1 MGSILVPFK
10 KFLSNRNTITI
21 LGVLLGIVV
30 LYLGYNWRVNKSIK
44 PTEVPY
50 SLSTLQS
57 TTKITSDAIG
67 YTKVPKDMIKNMDN
81 LVTNIDKI
89 EGMLV
94 SFDSKIPKNGFFF
107 SENLIS
113 EEEMPDSVFT
123 NIQDGYTIYALS
135 VDNEKTY
142 GNSIF
147 PEDMIDL
154 YLSARSLDEDKIIYG
169 RLIKSI
175 QVIAVRD
182 EEGNNVFQNKDN
194 LGESALLLFAVP
206 EKLFLLLKKA
216 EKLEDIEIEPI
227 PRNKSY
233 TTNAQATELTND
245 ELTNFIID
253 QTYILQNEC
262 DDLLV
267 CG

>member
-113 EEEMPDSVFT
+113 EE
-123 NIQDGYTIYALS
+123 
-135 VDNEKTY
+135 
-142 GNSIF
+142 
-147 PEDMIDL
+147 
-154 YLSARSLDEDKIIYG
+154 
-169 RLIKSI
+169 
-175 QVIAVRD
+175 
-182 EEGNNVFQNKDN
+182 
-194 LGESALLLFAVP
+194 
-206 EKLFLLLKKA
+206 
-216 EKLEDIEIEPI
+216 
-227 PRNKSY
+227 
-233 TTNAQATELTND
+233 
-245 ELTNFIID
+245 
-253 QTYILQNEC
+253 
-262 DDLLV
+262 
-267 CG
+267 